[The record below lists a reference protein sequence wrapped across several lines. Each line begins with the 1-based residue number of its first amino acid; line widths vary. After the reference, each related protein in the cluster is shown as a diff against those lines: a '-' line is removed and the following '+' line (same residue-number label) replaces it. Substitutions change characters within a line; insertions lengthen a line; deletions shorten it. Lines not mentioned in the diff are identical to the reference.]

1 MSHHNL
7 GRQFDGAIETAE
19 DQQRQRFSRPRE
31 RGFVGNGF
39 WWGSY
44 PYMTGALM
52 AGNLLQT
59 TSSGTNTPGNLEPSS
74 GASASDNSGMGGT
87 SAGSYGDS
95 AGAGGDSGGGGY

>member
-1 MSHHNL
+1 MSNRNI
-7 GRQFDGAIETAE
+7 GRQFDVAIETAE

-31 RGFVGNGF
+31 QGFVGNGY

-52 AGNLLQT
+52 AGNVLQT

-87 SAGSYGDS
+87 SAGSYGD
-95 AGAGGDSGGGGY
+95 GGSY

>member
-1 MSHHNL
+1 MKNRNI

-31 RGFVGNGF
+31 QGFVGNGY

-52 AGNLLQT
+52 AGNVLQT

-74 GASASDNSGMGGT
+74 GASASDNSGMG
-87 SAGSYGDS
+87 A
-95 AGAGGDSGGGGY
+95 DSGDNGY

>member
-1 MSHHNL
+1 MSNRNI

-31 RGFVGNGF
+31 QGFVGNGY

-52 AGNLLQT
+52 AGNVLQT

-87 SAGSYGDS
+87 SAGSYGD
-95 AGAGGDSGGGGY
+95 GGSY

>member
-1 MSHHNL
+1 MDNQNL
-7 GRQFDGAIETAE
+7 GRQFDGAIEPAE
-19 DQQRQRFSRPRE
+19 DQQRKRFSRPRE

-59 TSSGTNTPGNLEPSS
+59 QPDANNTPGNLEPSS
-74 GASASDNSGMGGT
+74 GGSASDNSGMGGT
-87 SAGSYGDS
+87 SAGSYGDVGG
-95 AGAGGDSGGGGY
+95 AGADSGGGGY

>member
-1 MSHHNL
+1 MSNRNI

-19 DQQRQRFSRPRE
+19 DQQRQRFARPVGE
-31 RGFVGNGF
+31 RGFVGNGY

-44 PYMTGALM
+44 PYMTGSLM
-52 AGNLLQT
+52 AGNVLQT

-87 SAGSYGDS
+87 SAGSYGD
-95 AGAGGDSGGGGY
+95 GGSY

>member
-74 GASASDNSGMGGT
+74 GVSASDNSGM
-87 SAGSYGDS
+87 GDS

>member
-74 GASASDNSGMGGT
+74 GASASDNSGMG
-87 SAGSYGDS
+87 DS

>member
-19 DQQRQRFSRPRE
+19 DQQRKRFSRPRE
-31 RGFVGNGF
+31 RGFVGNGY

-74 GASASDNSGMGGT
+74 GASASDNSGMG
-87 SAGSYGDS
+87 DS
-95 AGAGGDSGGGGY
+95 AGAGGDSGSGGY

>member
-1 MSHHNL
+1 MDNQNL
-7 GRQFDGAIETAE
+7 GRQFDGAIETSE
-19 DQQRQRFSRPRE
+19 DQQRKRFSRPRE

-59 TSSGTNTPGNLEPSS
+59 QPDANNTPGNLEPSS
-74 GASASDNSGMGGT
+74 GASASDNSGMG
-87 SAGSYGDS
+87 DS

>member
-31 RGFVGNGF
+31 QGFVGNGY

-52 AGNLLQT
+52 AGNVLQT

-87 SAGSYGDS
+87 SAGSYGDVGG
-95 AGAGGDSGGGGY
+95 AGADSGGGGY

>member
-1 MSHHNL
+1 MKNQNL
-7 GRQFDGAIETAE
+7 GHQFDGAIETAE
-19 DQQRQRFSRPRE
+19 DQQRKRFSRPRE

-59 TSSGTNTPGNLEPSS
+59 QPDANNTPGNLEPSS
-74 GASASDNSGMGGT
+74 GASASDNSGMSGT

>member
-1 MSHHNL
+1 MDNQNL

-19 DQQRQRFSRPRE
+19 DQQRKRFSRPRE

-59 TSSGTNTPGNLEPSS
+59 QPDANNTPGNLEPSS
-74 GASASDNSGMGGT
+74 GASASDNSGMG
-87 SAGSYGDS
+87 DS
-95 AGAGGDSGGGGY
+95 AVAGGDSGGGGY